1 MPHRIAHKKEND
13 AKRRSLIWLSTTSS
27 ALIIVMWIFYMQ
39 YAFTAPQDDT
49 NASQTTFV
57 SIFKTG
63 IATIKNTIETGLVN
77 SYLYFHT
84 VASEEK
90 TFTITK

>member
-1 MPHRIAHKKEND
+1 MPHRITRQKEND
-13 AKRRSLIWLSTTSS
+13 AKRRSLIWLSVASS
-27 ALIIVMWIFYMQ
+27 ALIIIMWIFYMH
-39 YAFTAPQDDT
+39 YAFTAPQNDT
-49 NASQTTFV
+49 NAPQMTFV

-63 IATIKNTIETGLVN
+63 IATITTTIETGLVN

-90 TFTITK
+90 TFTIQR